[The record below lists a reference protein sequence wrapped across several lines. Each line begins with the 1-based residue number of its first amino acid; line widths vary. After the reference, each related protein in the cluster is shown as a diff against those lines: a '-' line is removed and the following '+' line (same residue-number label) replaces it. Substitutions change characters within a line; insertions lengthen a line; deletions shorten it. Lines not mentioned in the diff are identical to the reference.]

1 MRWIAAAAVALV
13 LAASSAGARADDISD
28 RMRLAD
34 RLVDVMHFTANVHR
48 MLPMVTAQLKAML
61 KKAGQDA
68 GSDLDEFDRVAAAH
82 EGEISADYRGKMA
95 KVFAAEF
102 STEDLAAQ
110 IAFYESPVGQRLLD
124 KQLVIGKA
132 SLQIG
137 ADLGRQLAAY
147 AEQDAQKRPETATPP
162 K

>member
-1 MRWIAAAAVALV
+1 MRWIAPAAVALA
-13 LAASSAGARADDISD
+13 LAAAPARADDASD
-28 RMRLAD
+28 RLALATH
-34 RLVDVMHFTANVHR
+34 LVDAMHYTANVHR
-48 MLPMVTAQLKAML
+48 MLPMVTAQLKAMM

-68 GSDLDEFDRVAAAH
+68 GDDLDEFDRVAAAH
-82 EGEISADYRGKMA
+82 EDEISADYRRKMA

-102 STEDLAAQ
+102 SKDDLAAQ

-132 SLQIG
+132 GLQIG
-137 ADLGRQLAAY
+137 GEMGRQLAEY
-147 AEQDAQKRPETATPP
+147 AEQDAKKRRASGAAP